1 MSSCTAVRAGL
12 IEESCIRV
20 VTQDHVTGPV
30 HNAVR
35 RIGSNI
41 VKKEVNCLFCSNG
54 CVRLA
59 RGNGAKSYQKL
70 VVNRSGVVEER
81 VDNFLNATFTVFV
94 KALRSVCFWGELGL
108 SAIGYWKA
116 LVWREALFGWA
127 GMLKLDDKGFNEVWH
142 TNATAM
148 IRIVPFDVDASKLVS
163 GHVALNPVKFL
174 ENVKEEVE
182 VFVSN
187 IFYSKVI
194 NNETTLNGTPFVAP
208 ETQGW
213 IQLHSNH
220 QPEGGIGGD
229 SWPECWPGAG
239 RRSPGK
245 I

>member
-1 MSSCTAVRAGL
+1 
-12 IEESCIRV
+12 
-20 VTQDHVTGPV
+20 
-30 HNAVR
+30 
-35 RIGSNI
+35 
-41 VKKEVNCLFCSNG
+41 
-54 CVRLA
+54 LA

-70 VVNRSGVVEER
+70 VVNHSGVVEER
-81 VDNFLNATFTVFV
+81 ADNFLNAIFTVCV
-94 KALRSVCFWGELGL
+94 KALGSVCFWGKLVGL

-127 GMLKLDDKGFNEVWH
+127 GMLKLDDKGFNETWH

-148 IRIVPFDVDASKLVS
+148 ICIVPFDVDASKLVS

-182 VFVSN
+182 VFDSN

-194 NNETTLNGTPFVAP
+194 NNETTLDGTPFVAP
-208 ETQGW
+208 ETQRW

-229 SWPECWPGAG
+229 RWPECRPGAG

-245 I
+245 F